1 MKADI
6 LSRKDQMNTQDDNKD
21 VQMLKEELWKRRTIA
36 VIMMLRRNSMI
47 EKTELLKKIQ
57 QNRTR
62 EQEVIQELKKEAGQ
76 TWEDNGIVYIPN
88 NKKI

>member
-1 MKADI
+1 MKANI
-6 LSRKDQMNTQDDNKD
+6 LSRKDQMNTQDDKKD